1 MNDIVNVFGSV
12 DVVFEGAKDRE
23 GLSGWLMRA
32 YFNPQKHADKS
43 YFNANVTRENVLAF
57 VSESS
62 NNFPQS
68 PSAIVAMWHLMP
80 SLREGLRAVP
90 DDAQED
96 EKEGVYT
103 KGEETLAKIGAAIGG
118 VTPTMV
124 NKISSQATTKFSAL
138 LRALNSDNKWLAQEA
153 EDKIENAFLSV
164 AEVYADAIQNSAVSG
179 EVLDKV
185 SHSGILSLEDAV
197 KVDDVELD
205 ALQELIEFA
214 KEGATQSEIE
224 DVLLEDLKKD
234 VNVFLTVQL
243 AVSRQIFPAAKRG
256 RPRKDKSTQPSYTDD
271 A

>member
-1 MNDIVNVFGSV
+1 MNENASVFDSV
-12 DVVFEGAKDRE
+12 DSAFDGVKDRE
-23 GLSGWLMRA
+23 GLASWLMRA
-32 YFNPQKHADKS
+32 YFNPQKHADKV
-43 YFNANVTRENVLAF
+43 YFKSDVTRENVLAF

-68 PSAIVAMWHLMP
+68 PSSIVGMWNLMP

-90 DDAQED
+90 DDAQDD

-138 LRALNSDNKWLAQEA
+138 LLALNSDNKWLAQEA
-153 EDKIENAFLSV
+153 EDKIENALLSV
-164 AEVYADAIQNSAVSG
+164 VEVYADAIQESSISG

-185 SHSGILSLEDAV
+185 SAMGFLSLEDAV

-214 KEGATQSEIE
+214 REGATQSEIE
-224 DVLLEDLKKD
+224 DVLLSDLNKD

-243 AVSRQIFPAAKRG
+243 AVSRQIFPPAKRG
-256 RPRKDKSTQPSYTDD
+256 RPRKDK
-271 A
+271 AA